1 MYEYEIKLKIKLQNL
16 NETLEKIQDYVL
28 NKYPYITAIIEDDR
42 LKLITY
48 SPLEYNEKIE
58 ITKDIEQKFGVVIN
72 IEDSNSN
79 FFRDKE
85 FITYRI

>member
-1 MYEYEIKLKIKLQNL
+1 MYEYEIKLKIKLRNL

-72 IEDSNSN
+72 IEDSSSN